1 MVTVGPQR
9 VTEKDTEK
17 DREGGHGST
26 SQLNLTISLPRESG
40 FCHLCPPF
48 RKTQNQLDGQTVFN
62 RQESYLDMNTEGGEA
77 LQTGY
82 HDLCDKIK
90 SPRPCQ
96 MLPVAVQPAF
106 TKTQGPHEL
115 S

>member
-9 VTEKDTEK
+9 GTEKDTEK

-40 FCHLCPPF
+40 LCHFCPPF
-48 RKTQNQLDGQTVFN
+48 RKTQNQLAGQTTAFN
-62 RQESYLDMNTEGGEA
+62 RQESYLDMNTESGKV

-90 SPRPCQ
+90 SARLCQ
-96 MLPVAVQPAF
+96 MLPVAAQPTF
-106 TKTQGPHEL
+106 K
-115 S
+115 